1 MENEKITVPKIL
13 RLKQEKKKIV
23 ALTAYDC
30 LMARLVDEAGV
41 DVILVGDSV
50 GSVFSGYDSTL
61 PVTLDEMLYHTRAV
75 ARARPRALLVMDMP
89 FLSYQCGP
97 DDAVRNCGRALKEGG
112 AVAVKI
118 EGGVAMAPTVRRLVE
133 VGIPVM
139 GHVGLTPQSIH
150 QMGGYKVQGR
160 EEQDRKRILA
170 DALALQDAG
179 AFSVVLECVPAIL
192 ARDITRELRIPTIGI
207 GAGADCDGQILVIHD
222 LVGLTVNFTPR
233 FVRRY
238 AELGR
243 ELGRAVREY
252 ATDVREGRFPTP
264 DQAF

>member
-118 EGGVAMAPTVRRLVE
+118 EGGWRWRPRCGDSWRW
-133 VGIPVM
+133 
-139 GHVGLTPQSIH
+139 
-150 QMGGYKVQGR
+150 
-160 EEQDRKRILA
+160 
-170 DALALQDAG
+170 
-179 AFSVVLECVPAIL
+179 AF
-192 ARDITRELRIPTIGI
+192 R
-207 GAGADCDGQILVIHD
+207 
-222 LVGLTVNFTPR
+222 
-233 FVRRY
+233 
-238 AELGR
+238 
-243 ELGRAVREY
+243 
-252 ATDVREGRFPTP
+252 
-264 DQAF
+264 